1 MVSEGL
7 CGPVELSWAGVAGGL
22 LWSPSLTV
30 LLSLLQA
37 KFLSQ
42 DQIINQFVT
51 SGRYYCK

>member
-7 CGPVELSWAGVAGGL
+7 CGPVRLSWAGVAGGL

-42 DQIINQFVT
+42 DQIN
-51 SGRYYCK
+51 GRFGLFFH